1 MNVLQRVFMNVSFR
15 AVSEVGKKLIGLG
28 FIVFLA
34 QKLGDEGLGKYGFML
49 IYTNTFAVIVDAGL
63 NTLYAR
69 DAAKAPEGRQEI
81 MSALMLIKLILSAVM
96 IGLIFIVTYILNA
109 AWGLDLASGD
119 FTSLTLFALYWVL
132 NSTIDLVNA
141 VYVEQQKLAYDA
153 AINLGHRALGAVLGI
168 VLVLAFPNV
177 LAVSVSYLAGAVI
190 SLIVTSA
197 VVSSR
202 FEVKP
207 WPRLGTGRVRHLLLE
222 SFPLTFSLL
231 FSFIYFHVDVMMLKA
246 FTSEAVVGR
255 YVASFRI
262 LEVTMLLPGAA
273 AIVIL
278 PLFARLFVRDKEELV
293 VVSGNLIRLLFAS
306 GFLVCFILATLAGR
320 IVAIFGKDFGPDS
333 QLALQILVWTVPLI
347 YVDYVLIYLLVAS
360 GHQKKNVVA
369 ALFCTFL
376 NILLN
381 YLLIP
386 TYSYRGAAF
395 ATVVTQILLLMLSAR
410 FVKKPLPTFRM
421 HVYIGR
427 VAAAGLLGVAALW
440 LLRGASPELTCLF
453 TLAVFVGCLLAFR
466 GVTKAD
472 KELLSQ
478 LLSRRGAKGSLIG

>member
-15 AVSEVGKKLIGLG
+15 TVGEVGKKLIGFG
-28 FIVFLA
+28 FVIFLA
-34 QKLGDEGLGKYGFML
+34 HTLGAEGLGDYGFML
-49 IYTNTFAVIVDAGL
+49 LYTNLFAMIVDAGL
-63 NTLYAR
+63 NTLYVR
-69 DAAKAPEGRQEI
+69 EAAKAPESRQELL
-81 MSALMLIKLILSAVM
+81 SALMLIKLVLSAVM
-96 IGLIFIVTYILNA
+96 ICLILLVTRILSA
-109 AWGLDLASGD
+109 AGRLDLASGD
-119 FTSLTLFALYWVL
+119 FTSLTLFTLYWVL

-168 VLVLAFPNV
+168 VLVLAFGNV
-177 LAVSVSYLAGAVI
+177 LAVSVSYLAGAAI

-202 FEVKP
+202 FEVRP
-207 WPRLGTGRVRHLLLE
+207 WPRLGTGRVRHLLRE

-231 FSFIYFHVDVMMLKA
+231 FSFSYFHIDVAMLKM
-246 FTSEAVVGR
+246 FTSKAVVGW

-273 AIVIL
+273 AMVIL
-278 PLFARLFVRDKEELV
+278 PHFARLFVRDKEELV
-293 VVSGNLIRLLFAS
+293 VVSGHLIRLLFAT
-306 GFLVCFILATLAGR
+306 GFFVSFILATLAGR
-320 IVAIFGKDFGPDS
+320 FIAIFGKDFGPDS

-360 GHQKKNVVA
+360 GHQMKNVVA
-369 ALFCTFL
+369 ALFCTIL
-376 NILLN
+376 NVSLN

-386 TYSYRGAAF
+386 AYSYKGAAF
-395 ATVVTQILLLMLSAR
+395 ATVVTQILLMVLSAH

-421 HVYIGR
+421 HTYIGR
-427 VAAAGLLGVAALW
+427 VAAAGVLGVAALW
-440 LLRGASPELTCLF
+440 LLRVASPELTCVV

-466 GVTKAD
+466 GISGAD
-472 KELLSQ
+472 KALLSQ
-478 LLSRRGAKGSLIG
+478 LLSRRVAI